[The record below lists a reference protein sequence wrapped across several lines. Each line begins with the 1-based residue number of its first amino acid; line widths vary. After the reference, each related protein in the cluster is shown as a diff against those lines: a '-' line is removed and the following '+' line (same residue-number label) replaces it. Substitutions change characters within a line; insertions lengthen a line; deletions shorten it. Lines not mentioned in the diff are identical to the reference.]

1 MSQNE
6 FQLQYKTKTNL
17 ELLHIA
23 MNYDD
28 SYSSEAIDLA
38 SSVLRSRFDE
48 TVNVEQIWKEEIRRL
63 LDLDAR
69 CSICGDSEV
78 VYTKDFY
85 LCTIDAPEDKNVA
98 PGFIDIA
105 LLSPS
110 RLGESYDA
118 VKLEFKLCT
127 QCLERRTSREWFGQK
142 RVNISWQD
150 YNEHPLCAFYKP
162 LGYIDVR

>member
-1 MSQNE
+1 MTQDE
-6 FQLQYKTKTNL
+6 LLLQYKTKTNL
-17 ELLHIA
+17 ELLYIT

-28 SYSSEAIDLA
+28 SCSSEDIDLA
-38 SSVLRSRFDE
+38 SSVLHSRFDD
-48 TVNVEQIWKEEIRRL
+48 TMNVEHIWKEEIKRL
-63 LDLDAR
+63 LDLDAK

-98 PGFIDIA
+98 PGLIDIA

-127 QCLERRTSREWFGQK
+127 QCLAKRTSREWFGQK
-142 RVNISWQD
+142 RVRISWQD

>member
-1 MSQNE
+1 MSQDE
-6 FQLQYKTKTNL
+6 LLFQYKTKTNL
-17 ELLHIA
+17 ELLHIT

-28 SYSSEAIDLA
+28 SCSSEAIDVA
-38 SSVLRSRFDE
+38 SSVLRSRFHE
-48 TVNVEQIWKEEIRRL
+48 TANVEQIWKEEISRL

-69 CSICGDSEV
+69 CSICGNSEI
-78 VYTKDFY
+78 VYTRDFY
-85 LCTIDAPEDKNVA
+85 LCTIDAPDDKNVA
-98 PGFIDIA
+98 SGLIDLA

-127 QCLERRTSREWFGQK
+127 QCLEKRTYREWFGK
-142 RVNISWQD
+142 AKVRISWQD